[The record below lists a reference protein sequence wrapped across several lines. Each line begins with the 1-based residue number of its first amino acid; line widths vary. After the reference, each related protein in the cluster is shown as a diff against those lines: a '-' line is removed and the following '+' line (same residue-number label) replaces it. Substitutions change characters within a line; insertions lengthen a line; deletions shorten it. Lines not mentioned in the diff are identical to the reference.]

1 MQWCVTF
8 DVVVAVPKF
17 AILKLQ
23 KNYKTM
29 KRRRRLL
36 QQQQRGSNCREMESN
51 GGALATLEVA
61 AMLLMPRL

>member
-1 MQWCVTF
+1 VTF
-8 DVVVAVPKF
+8 DVVVTVPKF

-29 KRRRRLL
+29 KRRRRRL
-36 QQQQRGSNCREMESN
+36 QQLQRGSNCREMESN
-51 GGALATLEVA
+51 GDTLATLEVA